1 MLGFPDLHFFGH
13 VFVFFLCEYE
23 VNMAVNAEKSE
34 RRELRRRW
42 EAHEKVT
49 AIDRW
54 DRKDTDGYCQWCCT
68 YKTVWQT
75 RRVLSP
81 LCLTSDP
88 WYWSICG
95 GLCGTAE
102 FKSTRCSRTH
112 IKSTFHNIFQT
123 SFEFQISFA
132 SLCPSLFPLPGTLSF
147 VFVVLF
153 RCVFDDLSISSSRCQ
168 DKHWW
173 SQSIGGVWNW
183 KIGSLPAQ
191 SQPSHYL
198 WWLLWWLW
206 HCSLATLPWLSM
218 FVAPSCW
225 WFVCS
230 PDVCWCLDTTQRISP
245 QNFPSISCLLP
256 RKAKQNQLKFKIV
269 KHVRKQR
276 FETCQE
282 VSAVWL
288 WSGGGHWSNC
298 LRGA

>member
-1 MLGFPDLHFFGH
+1 MHTVSDAVHIKLFGKLEE
-13 VFVFFLCEYE
+13 FFLLF
-23 VNMAVNAEKSE
+23 V
-34 RRELRRRW
+34 
-42 EAHEKVT
+42 
-49 AIDRW
+49 
-54 DRKDTDGYCQWCCT
+54 
-68 YKTVWQT
+68 
-75 RRVLSP
+75 
-81 LCLTSDP
+81 LTSDP

-256 RKAKQNQLKFKIV
+256 RKAKQSQLKFKIV

>member
-1 MLGFPDLHFFGH
+1 MPYIKLFGKLEE
-13 VFVFFLCEYE
+13 FFLLC
-23 VNMAVNAEKSE
+23 VCSFGGP
-34 RRELRRRW
+34 LILD
-42 EAHEKVT
+42 
-49 AIDRW
+49 IDRFVE
-54 DRKDTDGYCQWCCT
+54 DYVEQLNSRAPAAAG
-68 YKTVWQT
+68 
-75 RRVLSP
+75 P
-81 LCLTSDP
+81 TSKAHF
-88 WYWSICG
+88 
-95 GLCGTAE
+95 T
-102 FKSTRCSRTH
+102 
-112 IKSTFHNIFQT
+112 TFFQT

-132 SLCPSLFPLPGTLSF
+132 SLCPSLFPLPSTLTF

-218 FVAPSCW
+218 LVAPSCW

-245 QNFPSISCLLP
+245 QNFPSTHGCCQRNKINLNSKISFELEWFLSGSFCSMTLEWWRPLEQLSSWGLACLP
-256 RKAKQNQLKFKIV
+256 
-269 KHVRKQR
+269 QR
-276 FETCQE
+276 FFSKQHG
-282 VSAVWL
+282 VPQISLVFFQVDY
-288 WSGGGHWSNC
+288 C
-298 LRGA
+298 LHLAHGNLAGIAAHMQFIRLPYR